1 MGNRAHIQI
10 PGADASIYLH
20 YTGSI
25 ESVLA
30 VIDTARERE
39 LLGHNPEYSLATLA
53 AAFRVELGFKDG
65 LSMGIE
71 PAFNLEKIDWVE
83 LNNGLY
89 IVSAGGELLAR
100 WISRPGMSSIP
111 VELDPAELAR
121 QVAAARSSDAYKA
134 RRARLNAKMDAVN
147 QTPAQ
152 LELAI

>member
-89 IVSAGGELLAR
+89 IVSAGGELVAR
-100 WISRPGMSSIP
+100 WVRRYGLNLP

-121 QVAAARSSDAYKA
+121 QVAAARSSDAYIA

-147 QTPAQ
+147 ETPAQ

>member
-30 VIDTARERE
+30 VIDTVRERE

-65 LSMGIE
+65 LSMGID
-71 PAFNLEKIDWVE
+71 PAFNLEKIDWCE
-83 LNNGLY
+83 LDNGLL
-89 IVSAGGELLAR
+89 IVSARGELLAR
-100 WISRPGMSSIP
+100 WVRRPGLALP
-111 VELDPAELAR
+111 VELDPAELSR
-121 QVAAARSSDAYKA
+121 QLAAARSSDAYIA
-134 RRARLNAKMDAVN
+134 RRARLNAKMNAVN
-147 QTPAQ
+147 ETPAQ

>member
-30 VIDTARERE
+30 VIDTVRERE

-65 LSMGIE
+65 LSMGID
-71 PAFNLEKIDWVE
+71 PAFNLEKIDWCE
-83 LNNGLY
+83 LDNGLF
-89 IVSAGGELLAR
+89 IVSARGELLAR
-100 WISRPGMSSIP
+100 WVRRPGLALP
-111 VELDPAELAR
+111 VELDPAELSR
-121 QVAAARSSDAYKA
+121 QLAAARSSDAYIA
-134 RRARLNAKMDAVN
+134 RRARLNAKMNAVN
-147 QTPAQ
+147 ETPAQ

>member
-20 YTGSI
+20 YTGSV

-30 VIDTARERE
+30 VIDTVRERE

-65 LSMGIE
+65 LSMGID
-71 PAFNLEKIDWVE
+71 PAFNLEKIDWCE
-83 LNNGLY
+83 LDNGLF

-100 WISRPGMSSIP
+100 WVRRPGLALP
-111 VELDPAELAR
+111 VELDPAELSR
-121 QVAAARSSDAYKA
+121 QLAAARSSDAYIA
-134 RRARLNAKMDAVN
+134 RRARLNAKMNAVN
-147 QTPAQ
+147 ETPAQ

>member
-53 AAFRVELGFKDG
+53 AAFRRG
-65 LSMGIE
+65 L
-71 PAFNLEKIDWVE
+71 PH
-83 LNNGLY
+83 
-89 IVSAGGELLAR
+89 
-100 WISRPGMSSIP
+100 
-111 VELDPAELAR
+111 
-121 QVAAARSSDAYKA
+121 
-134 RRARLNAKMDAVN
+134 
-147 QTPAQ
+147 
-152 LELAI
+152 